1 MSKFAI
7 YSKYVTTCYVLDCN
21 LRKHIFQMR
30 VIDYINSAEKTAF
43 SFEVLPPLKGYGPEK
58 LFGNIDR
65 LMEFNPGYINITT
78 HHSEPVYQ
86 DMGNGMFR
94 LGSIRRRPGTV
105 AVATAIH
112 HRYGVPVVPHIL
124 CNGYSLEDTEY
135 VLIDLQLSGITDIL
149 VLRGDKCK
157 TDSNT
162 SPAKSGNRYAIELQR
177 QVNRFNEG
185 FFVDGTAMKERGERF
200 SYGVA
205 CYPEKHEE
213 APNMDSDLAVLKQ
226 KADEGAEYAV
236 TQMFFDNKKYFS
248 FVERA
253 REMGIRIPI
262 IPGIKPIHKSSQ
274 LNVLPKTFRVDLPC
288 DLVTEI
294 KRCKDD
300 AAVAQVGREWAI
312 QQCREL
318 MQYGVPSLH
327 FYTLNAF
334 DSVYEIAKAIYR

>member
-1 MSKFAI
+1 
-7 YSKYVTTCYVLDCN
+7 
-21 LRKHIFQMR
+21 MR
-30 VIDYINSAEKTAF
+30 VIDYINSSANTAF
-43 SFEVLPPLKGYGPEK
+43 SFEVLPPLKGVGTGK

-86 DMGNGMFR
+86 DAGNGMFR
-94 LGSIRRRPGTV
+94 LASIRRRPGTV
-105 AVATAIH
+105 AVANAIH
-112 HRYGVPVVPHIL
+112 HRYGIPVVPHIL
-124 CNGYSLEDTEY
+124 CNGYTLEDTEY
-135 VLIDLQLSGITDIL
+135 VLIDLQLSGISDIL

-157 TDSNT
+157 GDANT
-162 SPAKSGNRYAIELQR
+162 APAKCGNKNAIDLQR

-185 FFVDGTAMKERGERF
+185 FFVDGSVMKERGVPF

-226 KADEGAEYAV
+226 KADEGAAYAV
-236 TQMFFDNKKYFS
+236 TQMFFDNSKYFA

-253 REMGIRIPI
+253 RAMGITIPI
-262 IPGIKPIHKSSQ
+262 IPGIKPIHRLSQ
-274 LNVLPKTFRVDLPC
+274 MNVLPKTFRVDLPA
-288 DLVTEI
+288 DLVNELA
-294 KRCKDD
+294 KCKDD
-300 AAVAQVGREWAI
+300 AAVAQVGCEWGI

-318 MQYGVPSLH
+318 KEHGVPSLH

-334 DSVYEIAKAIYR
+334 ESVYKIAKAIY